1 MKNCFKKLLV
11 GIVVVALA
19 LAPLSMSVPAATKTT
34 KNTATVSIERFT
46 IGQGY
51 IVEPTQ
57 VEFESGDT
65 VAALINKVA
74 KSKNVKLII
83 DTSYS
88 WYIQGIEHGDTRK
101 LDIPK
106 AISAMEDYDTGYEI
120 IKAPSNANNTGDGD
134 NDTLEA
140 RDYCSMSGFF
150 FSLNNKNP
158 GVGAD
163 QVVAKDGDVIRV
175 QFSLYGYGA
184 DLGIAD
190 PAWCSIK
197 QLSLANKDVL
207 SKKYAECYA
216 KGYDKD
222 KTVKAACDTALAV
235 LTKFDSSQKEVNT
248 AYANLKELIDIPT
261 LAKPTLKVTNVKTRK
276 AKLLVKKSIANA
288 NGYQFKYAN
297 NKKFKSS
304 KVKNTTKKYI
314 KTKKFKKKQRCYAKV
329 RAYVKRMGNKYYS
342 KWSKTKSKKIKK

>member
-1 MKNCFKKLLV
+1 
-11 GIVVVALA
+11 
-19 LAPLSMSVPAATKTT
+19 
-34 KNTATVSIERFT
+34 
-46 IGQGY
+46 
-51 IVEPTQ
+51 
-57 VEFESGDT
+57 
-65 VAALINKVA
+65 
-74 KSKNVKLII
+74 
-83 DTSYS
+83 
-88 WYIQGIEHGDTRK
+88 
-101 LDIPK
+101 
-106 AISAMEDYDTGYEI
+106 MEDYDTGYEI
-120 IKAPSNANNTGDGD
+120 IKAPSNENNTGDGD

-216 KGYDKD
+216 KGYNKD